1 MTTIYLIRH
10 AEAEGNI
17 FRRIHAAR
25 MAGTTAPSPTAATIR
40 SPRSQSALLIQ
51 NSTPFIQATV
61 SAR

>member
-10 AEAEGNI
+10 AEAEGNLY
-17 FRRIHAAR
+17 RRAR
-25 MAGTTAPSPTAATIR
+25 L
-40 SPRSQSALLIQ
+40 PRSQSALPIQ

>member
-10 AEAEGNI
+10 AEAEGNLY
-17 FRRIHAAR
+17 RRAH
-25 MAGTTAPSPTAATIR
+25 GWYNSTTAPSPTAATIR